1 MSAVRLSICIATLN
15 RAAFIGETLESI
27 VSQITPEVELVVVDG
42 ASTDNTEAVVR
53 SFAARCPRLRYVRLE
68 KKGGVDQDY
77 CKAVEL
83 AQGDYCWLFTDD
95 DLLKPGA
102 VAAVLEATSRNFSLI
117 VVNAEVRTP
126 DLAVCLQASRLRGS
140 DGRVYGPDADGRNQL
155 LADAGNYLSFI
166 GGVVIRRDLWNV
178 REKTKYFGTEF
189 IHLGVIFQSPLPD
202 EALVMAR
209 PWIVIR
215 YGNALWTAKSFQIW
229 MFKFP
234 QLIWSFPDCADWA
247 KQQVEHR
254 EPWKRWERLLQ
265 ARALGQFS
273 VKEFDAWL
281 APHLKPSPRKLL
293 TRAIAC
299 LPVRPLNWLARVC
312 VRHIACKDPSITL
325 FDLEAGWKRS
335 R

>member
-1 MSAVRLSICIATLN
+1 M
-15 RAAFIGETLESI
+15 
-27 VSQITPEVELVVVDG
+27 
-42 ASTDNTEAVVR
+42 
-53 SFAARCPRLRYVRLE
+53 
-68 KKGGVDQDY
+68 
-77 CKAVEL
+77 
-83 AQGDYCWLFTDD
+83 
-95 DLLKPGA
+95 
-102 VAAVLEATSRNFSLI
+102 
-117 VVNAEVRTP
+117 
-126 DLAVCLQASRLRGS
+126 
-140 DGRVYGPDADGRNQL
+140 

-178 REKTKYFGTEF
+178 REKAKYFGTEF
-189 IHLGVIFQSPLPD
+189 IHLGVIFQSPLPG
-202 EALVMAR
+202 EALVIAR

-247 KQQVEHR
+247 KQRVEHR

-299 LPVRPLNWLARVC
+299 LPVRPLNWLARVF
-312 VRHIACKDPSITL
+312 VRHIARKDPSITL